1 MLASILWKHTSER
14 GNIPGIRNL
23 GVIFCTNILIRLPEL
38 PYTPGSDAAGYVHH
52 VGSNVTNIKVMT
64 VVLGISNMFS
74 KIRLNLLPFLGWRK
88 SLCEWDKQQ
97 FWILR
102 GVHS

>member
-64 VVLGISNMFS
+64 ILIEILCL
-74 KIRLNLLPFLGWRK
+74 IRSDLI
-88 SLCEWDKQQ
+88 CY
-97 FWILR
+97 
-102 GVHS
+102 HS